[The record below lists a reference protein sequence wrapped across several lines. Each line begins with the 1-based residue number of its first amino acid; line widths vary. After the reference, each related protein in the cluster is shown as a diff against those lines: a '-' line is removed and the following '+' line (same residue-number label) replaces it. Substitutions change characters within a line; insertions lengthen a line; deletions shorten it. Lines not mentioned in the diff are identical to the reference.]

1 SARPARWAALPLLLI
16 AACDSA
22 GVAPAESSSAA
33 AQTTGTEA
41 PVADA
46 PDTVHHMQSSFW
58 TAVEARDLLVAGDFE
73 GAKRAAATLSKE
85 DFSNLPDSWKT
96 WVGEMQR
103 VADEIAIAPD
113 VRAAAI
119 GVGRLGVTC
128 GDCHWAQGTGPD
140 QPRPDPLP
148 WKDPPDD
155 LLERM
160 DRHQAG
166 ADQLWLGLIAPSEDA
181 WRAGTVSL
189 TRAPLAPPQ
198 EDGEAVDDELAQE
211 VAQVRQLAV
220 DAREARTH
228 DERAR
233 VYGEFLATCA
243 SCHAVLGGGP

>member
-1 SARPARWAALPLLLI
+1 LLI
-16 AACDSA
+16 AACGGA
-22 GVAPAESSSAA
+22 GSVPAESDSTAT
-33 AQTTGTEA
+33 QTTGTEA
-41 PVADA
+41 LTAAA
-46 PDTVHHMQSSFW
+46 PDTPHHMQSSFW

-73 GAKRAAATLSKE
+73 GARRAAATLSKE
-85 DFSNLPDSWKT
+85 DFSSLPDSWKT

-113 VRAAAI
+113 VRAAAVGI
-119 GVGRLGVTC
+119 GRLGVTC
-128 GDCHWAQGTGPD
+128 GNCHWAQKTGPD
-140 QPRPDPLP
+140 QPRPEPVP
-148 WKDPPDD
+148 WEEPPDD

-160 DRHQAG
+160 DRHEAG

-198 EDGEAVDDELAQE
+198 ESGEAVDDALAKK

-233 VYGEFLATCA
+233 VYGDFLATCA
-243 SCHAVLGGGP
+243 SCHAALGGGR